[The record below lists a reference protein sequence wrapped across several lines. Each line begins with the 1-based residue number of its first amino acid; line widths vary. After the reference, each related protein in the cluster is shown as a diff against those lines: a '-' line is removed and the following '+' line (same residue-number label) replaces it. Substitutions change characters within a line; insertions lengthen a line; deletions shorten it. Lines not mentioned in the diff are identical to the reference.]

1 MIEQIEE
8 SYVAL
13 ETAKLLKEK
22 GFDYRCRKYYIDGS
36 MFEHTHGEIIPKNYD
51 IYECPTQQMAMKWL
65 REKFNIVI
73 SIIFISDQKREDRN
87 SFSWIVYTAD
97 TFKWNTKEAEKSQVS
112 YELACEAAIKYC
124 LENLI

>member
-1 MIEQIEE
+1 MITED
-8 SYVAL
+8 YVSF

-22 GFDYRCRKYYIDGS
+22 GFEGDTSCYYTKDNSKRWVYQHYHDFDKKDRI
-36 MFEHTHGEIIPKNYD
+36 
-51 IYECPTQQMAMKWL
+51 ECPTLQMAMKWL
-65 REKFNIVI
+65 RKMYNIVI
-73 SIIFISDQKREDRN
+73 SIIFISDQKRGDRN

-124 LENLI
+124 LKYLI